1 VSEHD
6 DQDEQQPD
14 AAQADEREPDAVA
27 PDEHEPDAA
36 APGTEAPVEAVETPD
51 VSSIPATPPGA
62 TPGEEIAAAVAEA
75 PAAEVPPAEA
85 PPAAGTTRPGR
96 RLAAGIVA
104 DVQAS
109 ADVLAEIEAAAL
121 AAAEQDPGAATERR
135 YARPGADRLSEEA
148 LEEIAARS
156 TGATA
161 AAFFDLDKTIIA
173 RSSTLVMGRRFL
185 RDGLL
190 GPSTV
195 IKTLYAQAVYQ
206 LVGADHERMEQA
218 RTAALELTRGWEAE
232 RVERLVKEALEEVIA
247 PLAYREALDQ
257 IEEHRRAGRDVWIV
271 SSGGEEVVEPFAHHL
286 GIHDVI
292 ATRAGIDED
301 GRYDGTLEFYA
312 YAAAKAT
319 AVRQIAEV
327 RGYDLTNCFA
337 YSDSVT
343 DLPMLSAV
351 GNPVAVNPDREL
363 RAAAQAMAWDI
374 RDFVAPVGVAATDED
389 DATVSK
395 RVVAGLAGAA
405 LAALVTWR
413 YVRSGE
419 TPNGAA

>member
-1 VSEHD
+1 VSEHPEQH
-6 DQDEQQPD
+6 QDEQRQAESSIDPAPDVPAAPVDEPAAPVDEPAAPVDEPAAPVGEPD
-14 AAQADEREPDAVA
+14 APVDEPDAPMDGPDAVA
-27 PDEHEPDAA
+27 ASEP
-36 APGTEAPVEAVETPD
+36 
-51 VSSIPATPPGA
+51 SSATRRR
-62 TPGEEIAAAVAEA
+62 
-75 PAAEVPPAEA
+75 
-85 PPAAGTTRPGR
+85 AGRQ
-96 RLAAGIVA
+96 LAAGIVA
-104 DVQAS
+104 DVRAS
-109 ADVLAEIEAAAL
+109 ADVLAEIEAAAQ
-121 AAAEQDPGAATERR
+121 AAAEKDPGAATERR

-148 LEEIAARS
+148 LAEIAARS
-156 TGATA
+156 TGASA

-232 RVERLVKEALEEVIA
+232 RVERLVREALEEVIA
-247 PLAYREALDQ
+247 PLAYREALDL
-257 IEEHRRAGRDVWIV
+257 IDEHRRAGRDVWIV
-271 SSGGEEVVEPFAHHL
+271 SSGGEEIVEPFAQHL
-286 GIHDVI
+286 GIRDVI
-292 ATRAGIDED
+292 ATRAGIED

-319 AVRQIAEV
+319 AVRQIADV
-327 RGYDLTNCFA
+327 RDYDLARCFA

-351 GNPVAVNPDREL
+351 GTPVAVNPDREL
-363 RAAAQAMAWDI
+363 RAAAQAMGWDI
-374 RDFVAPVGVAATDED
+374 QDFVAPVGLGEPEED
-389 DATVSK
+389 TTALSK
-395 RVVAGLAGAA
+395 RVMAGIAGAA

-413 YVRSGE
+413 YVHADDP
-419 TPNGAA
+419 PNDAA